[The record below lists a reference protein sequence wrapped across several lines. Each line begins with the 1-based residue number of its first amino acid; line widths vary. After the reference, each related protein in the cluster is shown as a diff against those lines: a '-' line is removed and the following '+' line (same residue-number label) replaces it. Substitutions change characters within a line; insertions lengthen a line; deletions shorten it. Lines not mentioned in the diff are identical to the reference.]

1 MFDELTMGHLFFKV
15 ATMSFFSNVAANCK
29 FLIRIIRKDGLMI
42 AISNR
47 TEPRANRPQRTETSS
62 DGHEPEPQVNQNRHE
77 PDGQLVDGLIY

>member
-42 AISNR
+42 AISI
-47 TEPRANRPQRTETSS
+47 Q
-62 DGHEPEPQVNQNRHE
+62 HQI
-77 PDGQLVDGLIY
+77 LLISPITR